1 MWGIIGFLV
10 VTLGGCISRLLY
22 DGRSCVSLVL
32 GLTIVPCLL
41 EHSVWRPYAWCY
53 LRLNHGGCGEVSR
66 MCGLPEIIPSR
77 QGIIPWQVALPVV
90 DSAARRNGCVFATS
104 GCSGFPRVVHSVSV
118 AGCGGERGELPA
130 TCGHDDG
137 VSSIL

>member
-1 MWGIIGFLV
+1 MGVRREHRFDLWGMVAFLV

-90 DSAARRNGCVFATS
+90 DSAAGGNG
-104 GCSGFPRVVHSVSV
+104 RVVTASCCLGLAWVMHHVSI
-118 AGCGGERGELPA
+118 AGCGGER
-130 TCGHDDG
+130 
-137 VSSIL
+137 